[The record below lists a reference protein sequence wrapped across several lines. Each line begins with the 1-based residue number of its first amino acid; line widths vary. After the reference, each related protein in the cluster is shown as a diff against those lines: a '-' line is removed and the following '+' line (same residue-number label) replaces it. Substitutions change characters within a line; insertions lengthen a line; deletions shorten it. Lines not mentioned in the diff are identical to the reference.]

1 MLPSKDLTRFRIT
14 ETTDRPLAGVKVIDI
29 GHYVAAPLAAMILA
43 DQRHGRHAR

>member
-14 ETTDRPLAGVKVIDI
+14 GTTDRPLAGVKVIDI

-43 DQRHGRHAR
+43 DQRDGRHAR